1 MLAWITPDRATASKA
16 TYKAGRRGGDSIARR
31 GCLLAFVLAT
41 ERAMRELSGFN
52 LQQMSFLSS
61 VACGAFDE
69 LRKPKKKWLPVYS
82 GSLVLTDESGFML

>member
-1 MLAWITPDRATASKA
+1 MAWQKWSGI
-16 TYKAGRRGGDSIARR
+16 RRSY
-31 GCLLAFVLAT
+31 LAT

-52 LQQMSFLSS
+52 LQQMSSLSS

>member
-1 MLAWITPDRATASKA
+1 
-16 TYKAGRRGGDSIARR
+16 
-31 GCLLAFVLAT
+31 
-41 ERAMRELSGFN
+41 MRELSGFN